1 MATSRV
7 HDPSHRRR
15 QAAASASSVIPP
27 PPPGLRDV
35 PEAELVQR
43 FRSGGRAGDDAYS
56 ELVERHQAWMVR
68 LVGYLLGGFA
78 DAEDVA
84 QEAFVRGFLHRDD
97 LSDNH
102 GFKPWVRVIA
112 TRVAFNTR
120 RASAA
125 RKRYHG
131 QVQAPATNDMPDA
144 SPEARQLLEQVLGKL
159 PYAFRE
165 VLVLRYVEELS
176 IAEIATQLNLGESA
190 AKMRLARARDEFN
203 AVQAREG

>member
-1 MATSRV
+1 MQQNLS
-7 HDPSHRRR
+7 P
-15 QAAASASSVIPP
+15 QALPVIPP

-43 FRSGGRAGDDAYS
+43 FRSGGRAGDEAYS
-56 ELVERHQAWMVR
+56 ELVERHQAWLVR

-84 QEAFVRGFLHRDD
+84 QEAFVRGFLHRQD
-97 LSDNH
+97 LHDNH

-112 TRVAFNTR
+112 TRAAFNAR
-120 RASAA
+120 RA
-125 RKRYHG
+125 RVTQQRYHE
-131 QVQAPATNDMPDA
+131 QVQEPETTEMPDA
-144 SPEARQLLEQVLGKL
+144 SPEARQRLERVLGSL

-176 IAEIATQLNLGESA
+176 IAEIAEQLNLGESA
-190 AKMRLARARDEFN
+190 AKMRLARARNELN